1 MTNQDTLPVWAKI
14 LLGIPV
20 NESALPNHGEREEQQ
35 NSSQREAEVSELAQT
50 EQTVRV
56 YNSKQRERKW
66 SWHGGLCP
74 TAREAN

>member
-1 MTNQDTLPVWAKI
+1 MTNQDSLPVWAKI

-20 NESALPNHGEREEQQ
+20 NESALPNHGEPQEPE
-35 NSSQREAEVSELAQT
+35 NSSKREAQVSELAQT

-56 YNSKQRERKW
+56 YNSKQRKW
-66 SWHGGLCP
+66 NWKGGLCP